1 MKITINRRK
10 INITKHFI
18 FYFSPS
24 NIFDIATNLPQRLPF
39 DFVAEGQELV
49 AVEFILFAASLQLRL
64 QLRLQRGEFVQ
75 NPDDLLLHRQRR
87 NGNRIYLDHLQIQ
100 STTSS
105 ISR

>member
-64 QLRLQRGEFVQ
+64 QRGEFVQ
-75 NPDDLLLHRQRR
+75 NPDDLLLHRQRG
-87 NGNRIYLDHLQIQ
+87 NGALNSFHNV
-100 STTSS
+100 TH
-105 ISR
+105 